1 MFELNHLIHTFTL
14 ITLVALSIATWAVI
28 AIKLIQLKKVSQKGE
43 TFIDGFWKTKDIA
56 AAVNYSNGSE
66 ASAQQRIAQTHFST
80 LTELNDNVHQDL
92 NHSWSRQ
99 DLLERVLTKQVK
111 NERHVLEKGLALLAS
126 IGNSAPFIGLFG
138 TVFGIIGA
146 LSAIA
151 SSGSA
156 SMDVVAGP
164 IGAALVATGIGIAV
178 AVPAVL
184 AYNYFIRKTKILGS
198 ELDDFA
204 TDLVNFAQ
212 KSGFKVTPVHVN
224 TTAKAESNVLTQPT
238 AKGVAA

>member
-1 MFELNHLIHTFTL
+1 MMDLNHLIHNFTL
-14 ITLVALSIATWAVI
+14 ITLVALSVTTWAVI
-28 AIKLIQLKKVSQKGE
+28 VVKLIQLKKARKMGE
-43 TFIDGFWKTKDIA
+43 AFIEGFWKAKDLTDA
-56 AAVNYSNGSE
+56 ARYSKTAE
-66 ASAQQRIAQTHFST
+66 QSAQQRIAYQHFAT
-80 LTELNDNVHQDL
+80 LSELNDDVHQDL
-92 NHSWSRQ
+92 NHTWSRQ
-99 DLLERVLTKQVK
+99 DLLERVLTKHVK
-111 NERHVLEKGLALLAS
+111 NERHIFEKGLALLAS

-151 SSGSA
+151 ASGSA

-184 AYNYFIRKTKILGS
+184 AYNFFIRKTKILGS

-212 KSGFKVTPVHVN
+212 KTGFQVTTITPVSTVKVEHQTV
-224 TTAKAESNVLTQPT
+224 T

>member
-1 MFELNHLIHTFTL
+1 MDINDLIHTFTL
-14 ITLVALSIATWAVI
+14 ITLVALSITTWAVI
-28 AIKLIQLKKVSQKGE
+28 VLKLIQLHKAKKVGE
-43 TFIDGFWKTKDIA
+43 QFAAGFWKNKDLNQ
-56 AAVNYSNGSE
+56 AVRYSNSSE
-66 ASAQQRIAQTHFST
+66 ASAQQRIAQSHFST
-80 LTELNDNVHQDL
+80 LAEFNDNVHQDL
-92 NHSWSRQ
+92 SHTWSRQ

-111 NERHVLEKGLALLAS
+111 NERHVLEKGLAILAS

-212 KSGFKVTPVHVN
+212 KTGFQVSPIAVANASVKTDTNNVAN
-224 TTAKAESNVLTQPT
+224 NAE
-238 AKGVAA
+238 GVAA

>member
-1 MFELNHLIHTFTL
+1 MFDINHLIHTFTL

-28 AIKLIQLKKVSQKGE
+28 AIKLVQLRKARKVGE
-43 TFIDGFWKTKDIA
+43 AFVDGFWTTKDLA
-56 AAVNYSNGSE
+56 SAVRYSHSSE
-66 ASAQQRIAQTHFST
+66 ESAQQRIAKTHFST
-80 LTELNDNVHQDL
+80 LADLNENVHQDL

-111 NERHVLEKGLALLAS
+111 NERHVFDKGLALLAS

-184 AYNYFIRKTKILGS
+184 AYNYFIRNTKILGS

-212 KSGFKVTPVHVN
+212 KTGFQVSSSSVISANK
-224 TTAKAESNVLTQPT
+224 EEQNVIASTST
-238 AKGVAA
+238 KGVAA